1 MYILGRTNG
10 QWKID
15 KGAGRSCAGIGGSGS
30 KNSQAICEARTFT
43 SQLISIVCA
52 RKRRRP
58 IGKAADS
65 RLSILHGRGENCANP
80 RGLSAAIFAARIHR
94 QVTRALNSA
103 SSRGSTTRNLTCR
116 APSKFE
122 ESIQQRWKSFGRC

>member
-1 MYILGRTNG
+1 MYILGRTNV

-15 KGAGRSCAGIGGSGS
+15 DGAGRSCARIGKSVS

-58 IGKAADS
+58 VRNESDS
-65 RLSILHGRGENCANP
+65 RWSILHGLWESCANL

-94 QVTRALNSA
+94 QVTRA
-103 SSRGSTTRNLTCR
+103 
-116 APSKFE
+116 
-122 ESIQQRWKSFGRC
+122 

>member
-1 MYILGRTNG
+1 MYILGRTNV

-15 KGAGRSCAGIGGSGS
+15 DGAGRSCARIGKSVS

-65 RLSILHGRGENCANP
+65 RLSILHGRWENCANP
-80 RGLSAAIFAARIHR
+80 RGLSAAIFRSEERR
-94 QVTRALNSA
+94 QVTRALN
-103 SSRGSTTRNLTCR
+103 
-116 APSKFE
+116 
-122 ESIQQRWKSFGRC
+122 